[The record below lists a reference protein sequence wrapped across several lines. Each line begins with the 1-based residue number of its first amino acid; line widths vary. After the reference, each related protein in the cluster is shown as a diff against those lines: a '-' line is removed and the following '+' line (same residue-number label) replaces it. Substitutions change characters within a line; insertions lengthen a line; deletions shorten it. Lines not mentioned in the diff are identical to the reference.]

1 MTLIPHSNY
10 RRLSFQRAFILLAI
24 LCIISACCCPV
35 SAARD
40 VRVAMTELK
49 PTLFIDEDGKPA
61 GFMVDLIEE
70 LAMDKGWNVMWVR
83 GTLSDNW
90 ERLSR
95 GEIDLMSAVT
105 VTPERLE
112 LYDFTNVSVLS
123 IWSQVYTRPDA
134 GINTILD
141 LDGKQVA
148 MVRGA
153 SSGIGF
159 KDYAKKFGVN
169 ATYLERG
176 TPAEILTAVAKG
188 EADALV
194 VYNSANQEEIRGYGL
209 IATPVM
215 FNPAQFGFA
224 VLKGKNQDLISAID
238 PYIEE
243 GKNNPVS
250 TYSRSMERW
259 YGISAEEVIPL
270 WLWWGV
276 IGAICSAGLFIIMSY
291 LLRREVN
298 RKTAEL
304 ASQNDELVAEVHS
317 RTQAERELVL
327 KNEELR
333 AAYDQLSAMD
343 EELRENYHA
352 LKKSKNALIQ
362 ARKKLNLLNTLTNQD
377 IRNAFFTLSGFIQ
390 IAKESESLDEAKIFL
405 EKEEEILKSVQESIA
420 FSGKYQNLGINPPK
434 WQNVVYVLLSAIS
447 HLDLSRFNRTIDM
460 PDIEIFA
467 DPLLEDVFLALMD
480 TIDRQGSQVSR
491 IGLSCRKNTDS
502 ITILVESDGPGIPTD
517 EKEQVFKWEYL
528 GKSGTSLF
536 LAREILSITE
546 ISLQETGEP
555 GKGIRFE
562 ITIPDSEYRIVSS
575 GE

>member
-159 KDYAKKFGVN
+159 KDY
-169 ATYLERG
+169 
-176 TPAEILTAVAKG
+176 
-188 EADALV
+188 
-194 VYNSANQEEIRGYGL
+194 
-209 IATPVM
+209 
-215 FNPAQFGFA
+215 
-224 VLKGKNQDLISAID
+224 
-238 PYIEE
+238 
-243 GKNNPVS
+243 
-250 TYSRSMERW
+250 
-259 YGISAEEVIPL
+259 
-270 WLWWGV
+270 
-276 IGAICSAGLFIIMSY
+276 
-291 LLRREVN
+291 
-298 RKTAEL
+298 
-304 ASQNDELVAEVHS
+304 
-317 RTQAERELVL
+317 
-327 KNEELR
+327 
-333 AAYDQLSAMD
+333 
-343 EELRENYHA
+343 
-352 LKKSKNALIQ
+352 
-362 ARKKLNLLNTLTNQD
+362 
-377 IRNAFFTLSGFIQ
+377 
-390 IAKESESLDEAKIFL
+390 
-405 EKEEEILKSVQESIA
+405 
-420 FSGKYQNLGINPPK
+420 
-434 WQNVVYVLLSAIS
+434 
-447 HLDLSRFNRTIDM
+447 
-460 PDIEIFA
+460 
-467 DPLLEDVFLALMD
+467 
-480 TIDRQGSQVSR
+480 
-491 IGLSCRKNTDS
+491 
-502 ITILVESDGPGIPTD
+502 
-517 EKEQVFKWEYL
+517 
-528 GKSGTSLF
+528 
-536 LAREILSITE
+536 TE
-546 ISLQETGEP
+546 
-555 GKGIRFE
+555 
-562 ITIPDSEYRIVSS
+562 
-575 GE
+575 